1 MHASNIARAASRG
14 GMRKP
19 LAAGAL
25 AAGLLLPAHAHAAVS
40 GDVAQGFLW
49 LAVLLVAAKF
59 GAMVER
65 VRLPAVLGEILV
77 GVLLGNLALVGF
89 TFLEPVRGDAVVGFL
104 AQLGAVILLFQLGLE
119 SNVQSMRK
127 VGGRALAVASVG
139 VAAPFVI
146 GTYVVGPLLM
156 PGLTSSAYLFLGA
169 ALTATSVGITGRVF
183 RDMNCLSRPES
194 QIVLGA
200 AVIDDVLGLVILS
213 VVSAIAAH
221 GAISAGEVAWISA
234 QAVGFL
240 AAALVLGQWIAPQ
253 LSRVVARIDSGHG
266 TKLAFALG
274 LCLLFAYLAHV
285 IGLAPIVGAFAA
297 GLILDEVHF
306 KHYDRPAINDE
317 VLEAVSAADP
327 QVRARTRKVLERH
340 SNRHLE
346 HMLEPIGHFLVPVFF
361 VLAGMQVKLEVF
373 LDPKLV
379 AVALALTLAAIAG
392 KLVCGLAAGPRV
404 NRWLIGW
411 GMVPRGEVGLIFA
424 FVGKSLGV
432 VTDGLFSVIVIMVM
446 LTTIVTPPALSY
458 LLRTRDRSASQQSSA
473 RRGEVAP

>member
-1 MHASNIARAASRG
+1 MQ
-14 GMRKP
+14 KP
-19 LAAGAL
+19 LMVAGLGVA
-25 AAGLLLPAHAHAAVS
+25 LLLPAQAHAAAS

-49 LAVLLVAAKF
+49 LAVLLIAAKF

-65 VRLPAVLGEILV
+65 LRLPAVLGEILV
-77 GVLLGNLALVGF
+77 GVLLGNLALIGI
-89 TFLEPVRGDAVVGFL
+89 TFLEPIGSDTVVGFL

-127 VGGRALAVASVG
+127 VGARAFAVATIG
-139 VAAPFVI
+139 VAAPFVL
-146 GTYVVGPLLM
+146 GTYIVGPLLM
-156 PGLTSSAYLFLGA
+156 PGLSSSAYLFLGA

-183 RDMNCLSRPES
+183 RDMGCLSRPEA

-213 VVSAIAAH
+213 IVSSIAAR

-240 AAALVLGQWIAPQ
+240 AAALALGQWIAPP
-253 LSRVVARIDSGHG
+253 LSRLFARIDSSDG

-306 KHYDRPAINDE
+306 KHYDRPAINGE
-317 VLEAVSAADP
+317 MLEAVSAADA
-327 QVRARTRKVLERH
+327 QVKAKTRKVLERYN
-340 SNRHLE
+340 SRHLE
-346 HMLEPIGHFLVPVFF
+346 HMLEPIGHLLVPVFF
-361 VLAGMQVKLEVF
+361 VLAGMQVKLDVF

-379 AVALALTLAAIAG
+379 VVALALTLVAIAG
-392 KLVCGLAAGPRV
+392 KLVCGLVAGPRT

-432 VTDGLFSVIVIMVM
+432 VSDGMFSVIVIMVM

-458 LLRTRDRSASQQSSA
+458 LLRARGRSVSQQPTSRHS
-473 RRGEVAP
+473 EVAP